1 MQRQRDPLKES
12 MLVPRGRKEFVINS
26 TFRAITGFEVRTRPV
41 TSLPLVAGFMS
52 DFQSLLIT
60 HFNPYGATARQHSHF
75 LDLVQEVTFAVAS
88 FTFSFTFSPCS
99 EENDDTPG

>member
-26 TFRAITGFEVRTRPV
+26 TFRAITGFELRTRPV

-52 DFQSLLIT
+52 DFQSLLVEGDSALRSPSAERLLAGL
-60 HFNPYGATARQHSHF
+60 FNT
-75 LDLVQEVTFAVAS
+75 LVIVILNLEKIVRS
-88 FTFSFTFSPCS
+88 FCS
-99 EENDDTPG
+99 TSIQP